1 MKRLYSL
8 LITALLGAAPAVDA
22 APRLT
27 RQAYLQMATPTS
39 MVIRWRTDDL
49 SRGWVRYGLTPAT
62 ATNLASHAGS
72 LTEHVVQV
80 RGLLPATR
88 YFYAV
93 GSATN
98 RWFQRPGALDS
109 FVTPPIPGPAR
120 PTRVWVLGDSG
131 TANLGQAQV
140 RDAFVAWTGSRQP
153 DLWLMLGDNAYST
166 GTDLQYQKAVF
177 DVYPSFLRSV
187 VLWPT
192 LGNHDA
198 GSANS
203 PTQSGVYYD
212 IFTLP
217 TQAQSGGLP
226 SGTEA
231 YYSFDYANIHFI
243 CLDSHDTDRSP
254 DGAMAQW
261 LKADLE
267 STARD
272 WIICFFH
279 HPPYTK
285 GSHDS
290 DNPKDSGG
298 RLFQMRENILPI
310 LEAGGVDLV
319 LAGHSHS
326 YERSF
331 LVRGAYGRSTHHTA
345 ANILN
350 RGDGRPDG
358 DGVYRKP
365 DGHASH
371 AGAVYVVAGSSGQIG
386 GGPLNHP
393 LMYLSLNKLG
403 SLVLDI
409 DGTELRATFLT
420 EQAKVRDYFTLR
432 KD

>member
-1 MKRLYSL
+1 
-8 LITALLGAAPAVDA
+8 
-22 APRLT
+22 
-27 RQAYLQMATPTS
+27 
-39 MVIRWRTDDL
+39 
-49 SRGWVRYGLTPAT
+49 
-62 ATNLASHAGS
+62 
-72 LTEHVVQV
+72 
-80 RGLLPATR
+80 
-88 YFYAV
+88 
-93 GSATN
+93 
-98 RWFQRPGALDS
+98 
-109 FVTPPIPGPAR
+109 
-120 PTRVWVLGDSG
+120 
-131 TANLGQAQV
+131 
-140 RDAFVAWTGSRQP
+140 
-153 DLWLMLGDNAYST
+153 MLGDNAYSS
-166 GTDLQYQKAVF
+166 GTDLQYQKGVF

-217 TQAQSGGLP
+217 TQGQAGGIP

-231 YYSFDYANIHFI
+231 YYSFDHANIHFV
-243 CLDSHDTDRSP
+243 CLDSQDTDRSP

-272 WIICFFH
+272 WILCFFH
-279 HPPYTK
+279 HPPYSK

-298 RLFQMRENILPI
+298 RLMQMRENILPI

-331 LVRGAYGRSTHHTA
+331 LIRGAYGRSTSHTP

-350 RGDGRPDG
+350 RGDGRLDG
-358 DGVYRKP
+358 DGAYRKP
-365 DGHASH
+365 VGHASH

-386 GGPLNHP
+386 GGSLNHP

-409 DGTELRATFLT
+409 DGPELRATFLT

-432 KD
+432 KE